1 VTIFRRSRCHLPTS
15 LCRCPEAGW
24 FDGWW
29 DAVLVLLSL
38 VVIGGTLLT
47 LAIVIGMFAGP

>member
-1 VTIFRRSRCHLPTS
+1 MTIFRCSRCYLPTS
-15 LCRCPEAGW
+15 LCRCPEAVW

-38 VVIGGTLLT
+38 AVIGGTLLT